1 MWTVGDAMG
10 EWRVGNADGAWDQ
23 PRANGSGFGEDEKV
37 GGSRGFISHALN
49 KWLYRKWVA
58 C

>member
-1 MWTVGDAMG
+1 MRMG
-10 EWRVGNADGAWDQ
+10 RGINRE
-23 PRANGSGFGEDEKV
+23 RAGSGFGEDEKV